1 MDYAKDINEMTEGT
15 STYTIPTIEERKEIL
30 IEYVRR
36 YALKKW
42 YQKKKYLLYTA
53 VSQARIINNYEEHKR
68 KED

>member
-1 MDYAKDINEMTEGT
+1 MDYAKDINELTEGT
-15 STYTIPTIEERKEIL
+15 VSYTVPTIEERKEIL

-53 VSQARIINNYEEHKR
+53 VSQARIINSYNHKR
-68 KED
+68 KENK

>member
-1 MDYAKDINEMTEGT
+1 MDYAKDINEMTEST

-53 VSQARIINNYEEHKR
+53 ISQARIINEYYKR
-68 KED
+68 KENK